1 MHTFVVVVCLQSR
14 ASLIG
19 TLTAIRPQ
27 TLATFEQLMTAT
39 SLLTVNQQELNDD
52 ALVGLTQDLP

>member
-1 MHTFVVVVCLQSR
+1 MFFVIVCLQSR

-52 ALVGLTQDLP
+52 ALVGLLHIQDLP